1 MLKKHTIALLII
13 LLSIQTAFSQDVK
26 FGKVSKKELE
36 EKFYPLDSSANAA
49 ILYKKRRTYYDYN
62 SQNGWILVTK
72 IHERIKIYNK
82 NGNDWA
88 TKKISLYKDGDDEKV
103 SIKAYTY
110 NIINNKVEKT
120 KLSNKE
126 IFYEEVNKYWRQK
139 KFTMPNL
146 TEGSVI
152 EWEYSIQS
160 PYYWKI
166 DDMVFQYTIPVKYID
181 TQVKTPEFFVFKN
194 QSKGFFPINVNRTT
208 KHSNII
214 LNSKSRGSGDR
225 SSNYTSQTTFSQDKV
240 EFQSNIIQC
249 VQKNIPPLI
258 EEPYMNNLEN
268 YITALKFEITAYKP
282 KYSTHKY
289 YNNTWKDVTKTIYES
304 SNFGE
309 QLKKTSYFKDD
320 LASLVNMTAPVSE
333 KIAKVFQFVKSKIK
347 WNGYRN
353 KYTKVGVKK
362 AYKDGV
368 GNSAE
373 VNLTLITMLREAG
386 LNANPVL
393 VSTRDHGIPLF
404 PTTEG
409 FNYVIASVETK
420 DRIIL
425 LDATEKYSLPN
436 VLPLRALNW
445 QGKIVRKDGSST
457 SVNLFPKNYSSK
469 KVFLSGKLDSEAL
482 ITGSCRALYNNTIAL
497 DYRNEYNDVSNQDL
511 IGKLEKDNQ
520 NIEISKL
527 KVSNEEDLSKS
538 LMHNFTFETEDQVE
552 IIGDKMY
559 FSSLLF
565 LTEKENPFKL
575 ENRLY
580 PVDFGAPWEE
590 KYTISIELP
599 EGYTIESKP
608 ENITYAL
615 PENMGTYKF
624 ISILKN
630 NKLQVLSNVKINL
643 PIIASQHY
651 SALKEFYKKM
661 IDKQLEKVVLTKQ

>member
-1 MLKKHTIALLII
+1 MLKKPTTIFLLI
-13 LLSIQTAFSQDVK
+13 LLIPIHLTFSQDVK
-26 FGKVSKKELE
+26 FGKVSKQELK

-49 ILYKKRRTYYDYN
+49 ILYKKRRTYYDYI
-62 SQNGWILVTK
+62 QNDGWVLVTK
-72 IHERIKIYNK
+72 VHERIKIYNK
-82 NGNDWA
+82 QGNDWA
-88 TKKISLYKDGDDEKV
+88 TKKINLYVGGDDEKV
-103 SIKAYTY
+103 SIKAYTF
-110 NIINNKVEKT
+110 NLTNGKIEKV
-120 KLSNKE
+120 KLSSKE
-126 IFYEEVNKYWRQK
+126 IFDEEVNKYWNLR

-152 EWEYSIQS
+152 EWEYTIRS
-160 PYYWKI
+160 PYYSNI
-166 DDMVFQYTIPVKYID
+166 NDMVFQYTIPVKYID
-181 TQVKTPEFFVFKN
+181 TQVITPEFFVFKN
-194 QSKGFFPINVNRTT
+194 QSKGFFPIKINRSIKQSNV
-208 KHSNII
+208 I
-214 LNSKSRGSGDR
+214 LRSTSRSGTGYDV
-225 SSNYTSQTTFSQDKV
+225 STTFNEDKV
-240 EFQSNIIQC
+240 EFQSNIIKC
-249 VQKNIPPLI
+249 VQKDIPALI
-258 EEPYMNNLEN
+258 KEPYINNLEN
-268 YITALKFEITAYKP
+268 YTASLKFEITAYKP
-282 KYSTHKY
+282 KNGIPKY

-304 SNFGE
+304 VNFGE

-320 LASLVNMTAPVSE
+320 LNSTVNITAPIPE
-333 KIAKVFQFVKSKIK
+333 KVVQVFQFVKSKIK

-373 VNLTLITMLREAG
+373 VNLILIAMLREAG

-393 VSTRDHGIPLF
+393 VSTRNHGIPFF

-420 DRIIL
+420 DGIIL

-436 VLPLRALNW
+436 ILPLRALNW
-445 QGKIVRKDGSST
+445 QGRIVRKDGSSN

-469 KVFLSGKLDSEAL
+469 KVFLNGKLDSETL

-520 NIEISKL
+520 NIEISEL
-527 KVSNEEDLSKS
+527 KVSNKADLSKS
-538 LMHNFTFETEDQVE
+538 LMHRFTFETEDQVE

-559 FSSLLF
+559 FSPLLF

-575 ENRLY
+575 NERLY

-590 KYTISIELP
+590 KYIISIELP

-608 ENITYAL
+608 ENIAYAL
-615 PENMGTYKF
+615 PEKMGTYKF
-624 ISILKN
+624 VTILKN
-630 NKLQVLSNVKINL
+630 NKLQVLSTVKINL

-651 SALKEFYKKM
+651 SALKEFYKSM